1 MTVRNIETLRF
12 IGVGSLFASAAGL
25 VMMLGLEFQIA
36 NSAKADDD
44 LPPTPGTV
52 VENCGQAVNSQGEN
66 AGCPANT
73 LGKKC
78 KKGHRAGRL
87 HSRGRIRLCVR
98 NPDGGSATP
107 AAALTLRGGVRS
119 VWGRL
124 AFAR

>member
-78 KKGHRAGRL
+78 KKVIAQDV
-87 HSRGRIRLCVR
+87 CTVE
-98 NPDGGSATP
+98 DA
-107 AAALTLRGGVRS
+107 S
-119 VWGRL
+119 VCACGIPMVVQPPL
-124 AFAR
+124 PLP